1 MTERDAPA
9 AWFGTRS
16 DTAGAR
22 RRKFTTVFYYN
33 NPCNEDVSR
42 LKVISFASFGFV
54 GVVIAQKR
62 PRGRRLFVVPQFVV
76 VACPASRLGP
86 PPVRRRRGLLVPV
99 ARRSAKGETRRH
111 GGHRVDASGCEK
123 QVFVVVLLAVD
134 AAPRPG
140 VSLTF
145 QKNLRRRVQGPVHPA
160 ADGARHRRAAV
171 VVPDGARTDLR
182 CATRGD
188 WLVFEWYLS
197 GI

>member
-1 MTERDAPA
+1 M
-9 AWFGTRS
+9 
-16 DTAGAR
+16 
-22 RRKFTTVFYYN
+22 
-33 NPCNEDVSR
+33 
-42 LKVISFASFGFV
+42 
-54 GVVIAQKR
+54 
-62 PRGRRLFVVPQFVV
+62 
-76 VACPASRLGP
+76 
-86 PPVRRRRGLLVPV
+86 
-99 ARRSAKGETRRH
+99 
-111 GGHRVDASGCEK
+111 DASGREK
-123 QVFVVVLLAVD
+123 QVPVVVLLAVD

-197 GI
+197 GIRVVMGDAWVREREWTVDTHHPERGRLRRVDTGAELRSAAAARIPARAPAAHPDTQSPHSPG